1 MSVAVGWF
9 VNLTSLT
16 DSTISFFT
24 AFCLEALLFS
34 VELWAKLP
42 VGIVLVMI
50 LLLISW
56 CVSTTLE
63 AKADFS
69 ILSRVHDLK
78 DRLVNFTRGPRG
90 ETSEPGSD
98 AGDGGDDGSVMPTK
112 PGALKE
118 VLSRLRRS
126 RGSTV
131 STSSTFVNQIKGG
144 RCGPLDTP
152 TMEMDGINNKESGG
166 QV

>member
-1 MSVAVGWF
+1 MVVGWS

-34 VELWAKLP
+34 VEVWAKLP

-56 CVSTTLE
+56 CVWTTLE

-69 ILSRVHDLK
+69 ILSRVNDLK
-78 DRLVNFTRGPRG
+78 DRLVGFTRSLRGKTSNRLRRPRGPR
-90 ETSEPGSD
+90 
-98 AGDGGDDGSVMPTK
+98 
-112 PGALKE
+112 
-118 VLSRLRRS
+118 
-126 RGSTV
+126 V
-131 STSSTFVNQIKGG
+131 STSSTLVNQIGG
-144 RCGPLDTP
+144 SGCGPPDATA
-152 TMEMDGINNKESGG
+152 MEMDRFDNKESGG